1 MKKTLTAT
9 LLTVALTVPASATYI
24 VVLKGGQ
31 QYKAKAK
38 WTISNGKA
46 IVQLENGQ
54 TLQLDP
60 NDIDVAKSERTTK
73 LGLGDV
79 SMLETQAAPTPT
91 NKPQAPSLGSQV
103 KLRNLGGTTAAPAPP
118 KKSSYGAPSEVVV
131 PVTGPKL
138 SDEAIE
144 KFDRAY
150 ENVGVFEKKLFATGP
165 NSLRA
170 DLTTDNEDKV
180 FNTIS
185 ATSFLIVRNAGVAN
199 VRIDS
204 VEIFMK
210 TTTGG
215 SAGRFKM
222 SREEAEALE
231 KIPAAQREPA
241 LHDYYIRKVMF

>member
-1 MKKTLTAT
+1 MKKTLTVT
-9 LLTVALTVPASATYI
+9 LLAVALALPASATYI

-31 QYKAKAK
+31 QYKAKSK
-38 WTISNGKA
+38 WTVANGKA

-60 NDIDVAKSERTTK
+60 NDIDAAKSEQVTK
-73 LGLGDV
+73 LGLGNV
-79 SMLETQAAPTPT
+79 SMIETQAAPAPT
-91 NKPQAPSLGSQV
+91 TKAPQPSLGNKV
-103 KLRNLGGTTAAPAPP
+103 RLRDLGGQTAAPP
-118 KKSSYGAPSEVVV
+118 KPRPSQFGAPEDVV

-138 SDEAIE
+138 SDEAVE

-150 ENVGVFEKKLFATGP
+150 ENVGVFEKKVFATGP

-170 DLTTDNEDKV
+170 DLTTDNEDRV

-185 ATSFLIVRNAGVAN
+185 ATSFLMVRNAGIAN
-199 VRIDS
+199 VKIDS
-204 VEIFMK
+204 VEIYMK

-231 KIPAAQREPA
+231 KIPVAQREPA
-241 LHDYYIRKVMF
+241 LHDYYVRKVLF

>member
-1 MKKTLTAT
+1 MKKSLTAA
-9 LLTVALTVPASATYI
+9 LLTAALTLPASATYI

-38 WTISNGKA
+38 WTVVNGKA

-54 TLQLDP
+54 SLQLELK
-60 NDIDVAKSERTTK
+60 DIDVAKSEQTTK
-73 LGLGDV
+73 LGLGNV
-79 SMLETQAAPTPT
+79 SVLETQAAAPAVE
-91 NKPQAPSLGSQV
+91 KPQGASLGSQV
-103 KLRNLGGTTAAPAPP
+103 KLRNIGGTAAPAPVR
-118 KKSSYGAPSEVVV
+118 KSTYGAPEAVV

-185 ATSFLIVRNAGVAN
+185 ATSFLIVRNAGIAN
-199 VRIDS
+199 VKIDS

-241 LHDYYIRKVMF
+241 LHDYYVRKVMF